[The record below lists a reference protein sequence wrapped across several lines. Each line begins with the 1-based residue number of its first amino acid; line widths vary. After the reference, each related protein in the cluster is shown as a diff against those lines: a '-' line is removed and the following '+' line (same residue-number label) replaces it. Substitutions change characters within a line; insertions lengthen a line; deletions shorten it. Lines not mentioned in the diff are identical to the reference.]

1 MTHSPTIVWYKQF
14 WPWFLITIPAL
25 SMVLSFSMLTLAIN
39 TDDSLVVDEY
49 YKEGKAINL
58 QLDKVKK
65 ARKLGID
72 TQLSIIDNR
81 IAINF
86 TSGAPASGEALHLDF
101 YHATLESKDFNL
113 LLTQDAAGIYRAQA
127 EIPITGKWN
136 VTLTPLDSSWKVS
149 KPLMLPRSEPI
160 PFKP

>member
-25 SMVLSFSMLTLAIN
+25 SMVLSFSMLSLAIN

-58 QLDKVKK
+58 QLDKIKK
-65 ARKLGID
+65 AKTMGID
-72 TQLSIIDNR
+72 TQLSIQENR

-86 TSGAPASGEALHLDF
+86 VSGAPASGEALHLDF
-101 YHATLESKDFNL
+101 YHATLKTKDFHV

-127 EIPITGKWN
+127 EFEITGKWN
-136 VTLTPLDSSWKVS
+136 VTLSPLDFSWRVS
-149 KPLMLPRSEPI
+149 KPLVFPRSEPI
-160 PFKP
+160 SFKP